1 MTLVGTG
8 TPGSNVAPSEN
19 ANAFFDLL
27 AAKSVLLAAGAKQIR
42 TDHHSLAVPRLTSD
56 VVSAWVAEGDD
67 ITEDDP
73 GLDTI
78 LATPRKVAA
87 LTSLS
92 NEIVDDSVPGIL
104 AMVDDSMSRSLALRM
119 DLGFFEGSG
128 TAPVIRGLKNVSGI
142 QSISMGTNGAA
153 LTNLDA
159 IADALGLLDA
169 ANAGPRRAIFMAPR
183 NWTTLSKVKEVSG
196 SAKPVLTSTLDPAGA
211 IRPSV
216 YGVPVYTTSQI
227 SVTETQGSSSVA
239 NSIYVVDL
247 DQTVVVIRN
256 DLSVVM
262 STDFKF
268 GSDQT
273 VVRAT
278 ARVDLVV
285 PNPSGVVRIAGVL

>member
-1 MTLVGTG
+1 MTLVGSAA
-8 TPGSNVAPSEN
+8 PGSSVAPAEN
-19 ANAFFDLL
+19 AELFFDLL
-27 AAKSVLLAAGAKQIR
+27 SAKSVLLAAGATQIR

-56 VVSAWVAEGDD
+56 VTSAWVAEGDT
-67 ITEDDP
+67 IVEDDP

-104 AMVDDSMSRSLALRM
+104 QMVDASMSRSLANRM

-142 QSISMGTNGAA
+142 QSLSMGTNGAA
-153 LTNLDA
+153 LANLDVFA
-159 IADALGLLDA
+159 NALGLLDS
-169 ANAGPRRAIFMAPR
+169 ANAGPRRAIFLSPR
-183 NWTTLSKVKEVSG
+183 NWTALSTIKESTG
-196 SAKPVLTSTLDPAGA
+196 SNKPVLTSDMDPAGA
-211 IRPSV
+211 IRPSI
-216 YGVPVYTTSQI
+216 YGVPVYPTSQLSI
-227 SVTETQGSSSVA
+227 TETQGTSSAA

-247 DQTVVVIRN
+247 DQTVVVLRN
-256 DLSVVM
+256 DLNVELSR
-262 STDFKF
+262 DFKF

-285 PNPSGVVRIAGVL
+285 PNPSGVVRVSGVL